1 MTTFQWFMFII
12 TVLSTL
18 ILVILVRLFQCSSQ
32 QSLCSSTRTHIFY
45 VLVYSAFY
53 LLVRLF
59 QCSSQHNLCAHQRAL
74 VRAFIVSE
82 NYMTKF
88 QWFMFSFTVLST
100 LILVILVRLF
110 QCSSQHNL
118 CAHQRAGT
126 PRGFYSLPRLFSKL
140 DSCRAFNSFIS
151 LSLRLI
157 VLGLSSDRVSALS
170 DFRHRLAKFAKQ
182 EDQYQNIVLYVESL
196 SEKLYTSSFCGWVI
210 FLDKIKIS
218 SFVGD
223 LSRWLLQHK
232 SERSASQCKNLMAA
246 FYPEYPRYWCFDH
259 LWSCSS
265 SSPPLVSSL
274 SVFLSARVTARTT
287 CSIFVNDMILWEMK
301 IIVNDMILW

>member
-1 MTTFQWFMFII
+1 MAS
-12 TVLSTL
+12 LS
-18 ILVILVRLFQCSSQ
+18 IYQVK
-32 QSLCSSTRTHIFY
+32 IFY

-53 LLVRLF
+53 L
-59 QCSSQHNLCAHQRAL
+59 
-74 VRAFIVSE
+74 
-82 NYMTKF
+82 
-88 QWFMFSFTVLST
+88 
-100 LILVILVRLF
+100 LVRLF

>member
-1 MTTFQWFMFII
+1 MLVLYMTKFQCFMFRFIVLL
-12 TVLSTL
+12 VLSTL
-18 ILVILVRLFQCSSQ
+18 ILVIFVRLFQCLFQFSVQ
-32 QSLCSSTRTHIFY
+32 HNLNAHCSSTRTHLFY
-45 VLVYSAFY
+45 VLVYSTFY
-53 LLVRLF
+53 LLVCLF
-59 QCSSQHNLCAHQRAL
+59 QCSAQHNLC
-74 VRAFIVSE
+74 V
-82 NYMTKF
+82 
-88 QWFMFSFTVLST
+88 
-100 LILVILVRLF
+100 
-110 QCSSQHNL
+110 
-118 CAHQRAGT
+118 HQRAGT

-246 FYPEYPRYWCFDH
+246 FYPEYPRY
-259 LWSCSS
+259 
-265 SSPPLVSSL
+265 
-274 SVFLSARVTARTT
+274 
-287 CSIFVNDMILWEMK
+287 
-301 IIVNDMILW
+301 

>member
-1 MTTFQWFMFII
+1 MFWFS
-12 TVLSTL
+12 VLSTYL
-18 ILVILVRLFQCSSQ
+18 
-32 QSLCSSTRTHIFY
+32 
-45 VLVYSAFY
+45 SACFNVPY
-53 LLVRLF
+53 
-59 QCSSQHNLCAHQRAL
+59 SSQHNLCAHQRAL
-74 VRAFIVSE
+74 VRTFIVRE
-82 NYMTKF
+82 HYMTKF

-210 FLDKIKIS
+210 FLGKIKIG

-223 LSRWLLQHK
+223 LSR
-232 SERSASQCKNLMAA
+232 
-246 FYPEYPRYWCFDH
+246 
-259 LWSCSS
+259 
-265 SSPPLVSSL
+265 
-274 SVFLSARVTARTT
+274 
-287 CSIFVNDMILWEMK
+287 
-301 IIVNDMILW
+301 